1 MNSIHLRIL
10 NAGVFESDD
19 IPNISYSL
27 KYTDG
32 RKIRL
37 VDGSGQVNSVRG
49 TVEIFH
55 NNSWGTVCDDGFQQ
69 QAATVICHMLGWE
82 SP

>member
-1 MNSIHLRIL
+1 MNSIYYVFYMQ
-10 NAGVFESDD
+10 AFFESDS
-19 IPNISYSL
+19 IHNISYSF

-37 VDGSGQVNSVRG
+37 VNGSGQVNSMRG

-55 NNSWGTVCDDGFQQ
+55 NNSWGTVCDDHFQQ
-69 QAATVICHMLGWE
+69 PAANVICHMLGWE
-82 SP
+82 NP